1 MFRKNITSF
10 LQENGKLFNCH
21 NFYVNI
27 FTAWPKS
34 DSAMFKE
41 PVLMNKDNI
50 LKLFGNLDVVH
61 ISCYGKLDNDGC
73 YHNTTIYFEL
83 VY

>member
-1 MFRKNITSF
+1 MFRKNLTSF
-10 LQENGKLFNCH
+10 LQENGKLFNC

-41 PVLMNKDNI
+41 PVLMNRDNI

-61 ISCYGKLDNDGC
+61 ISCYDKLDNDG
-73 YHNTTIYFEL
+73 YHNTTIYLEL